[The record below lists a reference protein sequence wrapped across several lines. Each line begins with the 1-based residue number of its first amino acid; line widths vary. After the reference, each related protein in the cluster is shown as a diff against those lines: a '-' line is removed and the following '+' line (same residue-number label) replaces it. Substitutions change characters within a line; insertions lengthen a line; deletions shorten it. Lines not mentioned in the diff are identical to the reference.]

1 MKQEFGKY
9 YLRFAW
15 LPKSLDSKEKIWL
28 KNYYEVHFDLPV
40 IDSVYTISRIS
51 TVDYIIETLKGN
63 IVNGRSIDWGFCVTA
78 ERMLNAINSLPL
90 KGDGTNGKLH

>member
-1 MKQEFGKY
+1 
-9 YLRFAW
+9 

-51 TVDYIIETLKGN
+51 TVDYIIETLRGN
-63 IVNGRSIDWGFCVTA
+63 IRNGRSIDWGFSVTA

-90 KGDGTNGKLH
+90 KEDRINEKLH

>member
-15 LPKSLDSKEKIWL
+15 LPKTLDSKKRIWL

-40 IDSVYTISRIS
+40 IDPVYTISRIS
-51 TVDYIIETLKGN
+51 TVDYIIETLRGT
-63 IVNGRSIDWGFCVTA
+63 IVNGRSVDWGFLVTS
-78 ERMLNAINSLPL
+78 ERMLNATKSLPPF
-90 KGDGTNGKLH
+90 GAGANAKLH